1 MDAADARGERA
12 RGDGERLMIV
22 VVVKRMVLYA
32 RRWRAVIDARGLTR
46 AKMNERTN
54 ERMNE

>member
-22 VVVKRMVLYA
+22 VVVKIMVLYA